1 MNDVVRA
8 IDHSPGGRQHF
19 ARAANLRHP
28 AGWLR
33 WRLSRRL
40 NLDGTARASPTRAAE
55 GRGQREGRQPGTAP
69 RPRMR
74 ATYTRAAGVRDVFAA
89 YDLGEDKCS
98 GTSSRART
106 RVRFLEFCR

>member
-55 GRGQREGRQPGTAP
+55 GRGQREGREPGTAP